1 MSLKGMLRITVSLVV
16 MATILL
22 GCAPA
27 TTQPVEPTAVPTQPP
42 PPTQA
47 PAPTE
52 PPTPEPIKLTDGM
65 GRDVSIPMPAQRIL
79 SIAPSATEILFAIGA
94 GDQVVGREDTAD
106 FPPEVLD
113 LPSIGSTYE
122 TLNTEAIVAMAP
134 DLVLAAMINSP
145 EHVQKIEDLGIPVY
159 VLGNPLVFEDLY
171 LILERAGKL
180 TGRDAEA
187 ADLIEA
193 LRTRVD
199 GVTAALSGVEPKS
212 VYYEVDGMD
221 PMAPWTIGAGTFQ
234 DVLITMAGGE
244 NVTADIEFYGQIN
257 LEELVARDPEV
268 MIFSQSVWVT
278 TSPESVAERP
288 GWSQITAVANGAVYG
303 IEGNWIDRPGP
314 RLVNAYE
321 ALAAYMHPER
331 FE

>member
-1 MSLKGMLRITVSLVV
+1 MSSKGMFRITVLLVV
-16 MATILL
+16 MVTILS

-27 TTQPVEPTAVPTQPP
+27 ATQTVEPTAVPTQPP
-42 PPTQA
+42 SPTQA

-52 PPTPEPIKLTDGM
+52 PPAPEPIKLTDGM
-65 GRDVSIPMPAQRIL
+65 GRDVSVPAPAQRIL

-94 GDQVVGREDTAD
+94 GEQVIGREDTAD
-106 FPPEVLD
+106 YPPEVLE

-122 TLNTEAIVAMAP
+122 ALNTEAIVAMDP
-134 DLVLAAMINSP
+134 DLVMAAMINSP
-145 EHVQKIEDLGIPVY
+145 EHVQAIEDLGIPVF

-171 LILERAGKL
+171 LFLEQAGEL
-180 TGRDAEA
+180 TGREAEVIDLV
-187 ADLIEA
+187 AD

-199 GVTAALSGVEPKS
+199 GVTAALSGVEPRR
-212 VYYEVDGMD
+212 VYYEVDGKD
-221 PMAPWTIGAGTFQ
+221 PMSPWTIGSGTFQ

-244 NVTADIEFYGQIN
+244 NITADIDFYGQIN
-257 LEELVARDPEV
+257 LEELVARDPDV
-268 MIFSQSVWVT
+268 MIFSQSIWVS

-288 GWSQITAVANGAVYG
+288 GWSQITAVADGAVYG

-314 RLVNAYE
+314 RLVDAYE
-321 ALAAYMHPER
+321 ALAAFLHPER